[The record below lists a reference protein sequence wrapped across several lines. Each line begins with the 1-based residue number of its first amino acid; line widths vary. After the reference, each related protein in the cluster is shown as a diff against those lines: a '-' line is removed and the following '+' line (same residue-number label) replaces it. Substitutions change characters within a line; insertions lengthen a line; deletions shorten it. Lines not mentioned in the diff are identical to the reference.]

1 MARAVVTVLSFMFVG
16 LLVFLT
22 AVVAWRSGPTIP
34 VGLAVV
40 VVAVLVFGA
49 LGSLTERRK

>member
-1 MARAVVTVLSFMFVG
+1 MARAVVTVLSFLFVG

-22 AVVAWRSGPTIP
+22 VVVASRAGFTVM

-40 VVAVLVFGA
+40 VVVVLVFGA
-49 LGSLTERRK
+49 LGSLTERGR

>member
-1 MARAVVTVLSFMFVG
+1 MARAAVTVLSFMFVG

>member
-1 MARAVVTVLSFMFVG
+1 MARAVVTVLSFLFVG

-22 AVVAWRSGPTIP
+22 VVVASRVGFTVM

-40 VVAVLVFGA
+40 VVVVLVFGA
-49 LGSLTERRK
+49 LGSLTERRR

>member
-22 AVVAWRSGPTIP
+22 VIVASRAGFTVM
-34 VGLAVV
+34 VGLAIF